1 MEHGTIKVTAS
12 QPARTEDCR
21 LKGIRNRNEIS
32 THFVFVWPSRTSTC
46 DSKTNNMEK
55 KRDYLLLKSLSV
67 SLKKERIS
75 MTFGA
80 VFERELESSAVERN
94 FRGRLVD
101 LASRLGE
108 STWRVDLASRL
119 GESGKPT
126 LGRPLARRF
135 VSEAATRRPRG
146 RVCYSL
152 TRPVLTHTHTNTLV
166 LSVSFLLGCTVS
178 SEFASAGLC
187 VRVCQC
193 LSLPVC
199 ACVSACVCVCV
210 SRRGFGFRAGHPGPR
225 WPCNQSRISL
235 PTSPRI
241 TPRRP
246 TTTTTSSSSSS
257 SSSSTSS
264 SSSSTNRFGWSLIC
278 IDCDGD
284 LHDVPGL
291 VFVRRGV
298 GRFVAVSAW
307 SSRARR
313 RPRSGRRICI
323 RRGRPKLFAC
333 GRVAGRCSRFGA
345 IARHFLSSDGPMA
358 PFCAPPLPPPPPSPT
373 RFYRNAVDTSFL
385 RLVT

>member
-152 TRPVLTHTHTNTLV
+152 TRPVLTHTHTLTHSFS
-166 LSVSFLLGCTVS
+166 LSPS
-178 SEFASAGLC
+178 SSA
-187 VRVCQC
+187 VRSRVN
-193 LSLPVC
+193 LRPPG
-199 ACVSACVCVCV
+199 CVCVCV
-210 SRRGFGFRAGHPGPR
+210 SAFHCQCVRVSVRVCVCVCLGAGSDFVPA
-225 WPCNQSRISL
+225 
-235 PTSPRI
+235 
-241 TPRRP
+241 TPAP
-246 TTTTTSSSSSS
+246 
-257 SSSSTSS
+257 
-264 SSSSTNRFGWSLIC
+264 
-278 IDCDGD
+278 
-284 LHDVPGL
+284 
-291 VFVRRGV
+291 V
-298 GRFVAVSAW
+298 GRVTNQE
-307 SSRARR
+307 SRYRHR
-313 RPRSGRRICI
+313 HGLPR
-323 RRGRPKLFAC
+323 
-333 GRVAGRCSRFGA
+333 
-345 IARHFLSSDGPMA
+345 DG
-358 PFCAPPLPPPPPSPT
+358 PPPPPPPAAAAAAAPAAAAAAPT
-373 RFYRNAVDTSFL
+373 GLDGRSFA
-385 RLVT
+385 